1 MCGKSNIQAESSLIN
16 FPFWFV
22 YQSMEESAYLN
33 DSHRWGGRKTHH
45 PEMWI
50 SIFPD
55 FSEATVQ
62 GIFGGNSSKTVL
74 QLILFP
80 L

>member
-22 YQSMEESAYLN
+22 YQSTEESAYLN
-33 DSHRWGGRKTHH
+33 DSHRWGRRKTHH
-45 PEMWI
+45 PETWI

-62 GIFGGNSSKTVL
+62 GIFGGNSSKIAL